1 VRVCVASPLVVL
13 GREVPVAS
21 AVLVRAE
28 PVEGAVSEKGQW
40 KGMEEEA
47 PVPGEVGPGPW

>member
-1 VRVCVASPLVVL
+1 VASPLVVL

-21 AVLVRAE
+21 AVLVRTE

>member
-1 VRVCVASPLVVL
+1 VVSLPVVL

-21 AVLVRAE
+21 AVLARAE
-28 PVEGAVSEKGQW
+28 PVEGAVTEKGQW
-40 KGMEEEA
+40 KGMEDEA

>member
-1 VRVCVASPLVVL
+1 VVL
-13 GREVPVAS
+13 GRDVPVAS
-21 AVLVRAE
+21 AVLVRAG
-28 PVEGAVSEKGQW
+28 PVESEEKGQW

>member
-1 VRVCVASPLVVL
+1 VVPPLMVL
-13 GREVPVAS
+13 GRDVPVAS

-40 KGMEEEA
+40 KGIEEA
-47 PVPGEVGPGPW
+47 PVPGDVGPGPW

>member
-1 VRVCVASPLVVL
+1 MV
-13 GREVPVAS
+13 GGDVPVAS
-21 AVLVRAE
+21 AVLVRAG
-28 PVEGAVSEKGQW
+28 PVESKEKGQW